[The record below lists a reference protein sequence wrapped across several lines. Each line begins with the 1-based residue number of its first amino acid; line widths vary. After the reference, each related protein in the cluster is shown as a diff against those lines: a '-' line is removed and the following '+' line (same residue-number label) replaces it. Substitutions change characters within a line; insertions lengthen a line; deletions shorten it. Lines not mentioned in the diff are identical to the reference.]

1 MGLFGAGRVL
11 RGLDPSDAV
20 SDFRLGRVESSDP
33 YLYVTRTVVAPAAL
47 PPPPY

>member
-1 MGLFGAGRVL
+1 MFGAGRVL
-11 RGLDPSDAV
+11 RGLDPFDAV

-33 YLYVTRTVVAPAAL
+33 KITSMRTVVAPAAL